1 MREVHP
7 RHACKCRKNRKNR
20 RNPFGTVHVKES
32 GLIMKLRS
40 MIPRFIA
47 EQLRS
52 RCFPF
57 ILFRSFYF
65 PFDQR
70 RGFL

>member
-7 RHACKCRKNRKNR
+7 RRACKCRKNR
-20 RNPFGTVHVKES
+20 RNPFGMVHVKES

-40 MIPRFIA
+40 MISRFIA